1 MILCVIVNA
10 AWCFCRRFS
19 LCKQPYRK
27 FVYMFVILAATTCLC
42 SSLCP
47 VLRDE
52 HTSCRVWVWVW
63 VWVWLRVCVC
73 VCVLPW
79 QETAHKKPRL
89 STAEAGA
96 LCLVWRAI
104 LHTPWSSRTSVCS
117 NAQEEEDDEQ
127 WGVWRASGLVGVP
140 EPPSKKPFGASVLS
154 SWGHRE
160 AAVARR

>member
-1 MILCVIVNA
+1 MLLILCVIVNA

-89 STAEAGA
+89 STAEAWGLCVLYGA
-96 LCLVWRAI
+96 PSCILLGRPERQCAAMRRRRMMNNGASGGRLVWWGCQSLPAKSRLPGQRAM
-104 LHTPWSSRTSVCS
+104 R
-117 NAQEEEDDEQ
+117 
-127 WGVWRASGLVGVP
+127 G
-140 EPPSKKPFGASVLS
+140 
-154 SWGHRE
+154 
-160 AAVARR
+160 RRRDHA